1 MTTLKKIW
9 SIVTTVIVI
18 LMVLCAV
25 FLLGSRL
32 IGYECYNVISPSMEP
47 EYSVGDLIYVKEVD
61 PSTVKVGDVIT
72 FVVNED
78 LVVGTHRV
86 VRIDN
91 EKKQFITKG
100 DTNDTED
107 APVHFNNLIGV
118 PKFSIPKLGYVSDFV
133 QNPPGMYITLGLGLL
148 LIALVFLPDII
159 KKKEKVV
166 ADPEKAPETTPEVA
180 EKQAELNAIS
190 EENERLK
197 AELER
202 LRAEKSDEGAVEE
215 SIDEPSEKSK

>member
-1 MTTLKKIW
+1 MMATLKKIW
-9 SIVTTVIVI
+9 SITSTVLVI

-25 FLLGSRL
+25 FLMGSRL
-32 IGYECYNVISPSMEP
+32 IGFECYNVISPSMEP
-47 EYSVGDLIYVKEVD
+47 EYMVGDLIYVKEVD

-86 VRIDN
+86 VRIDT

-107 APVHFNNLIGV
+107 PPVHFNNLIGV

-133 QNPPGMYITLGLGLL
+133 QNPPGMYITLGAGLL
-148 LIALVFLPDII
+148 LILLVFLPDML
-159 KKKEKVV
+159 KKKEKVITES
-166 ADPEKAPETTPEVA
+166 EKAPEVTPEAA
-180 EKQAELNAIS
+180 EKQAELSAIS

-202 LRAEKSDEGAVEE
+202 LRAEKSDEK
-215 SIDEPSEKSK
+215 SE

>member
-1 MTTLKKIW
+1 
-9 SIVTTVIVI
+9 
-18 LMVLCAV
+18 
-25 FLLGSRL
+25 
-32 IGYECYNVISPSMEP
+32 MEP

-107 APVHFNNLIGV
+107 APVHFKNLIGV
-118 PKFSIPKLGYVSDFV
+118 PEFAIPKLGYVSDFI
-133 QNPPGMYITLGLGLL
+133 QNPPGTYITVGIGLL
-148 LIALVFLPDII
+148 LILIVFLPDIFG
-159 KKKEKVV
+159 KKEKEE
-166 ADPEKAPETTPEVA
+166 EKVTETAAPQGDFSA
-180 EKQAELNAIS
+180 LS

-197 AELER
+197 AEIER
-202 LRAEKSDEGAVEE
+202 LKAERTSETPLEELAEEQTEE
-215 SIDEPSEKSK
+215 SAEEPLDKPE

>member
-9 SIVTTVIVI
+9 SITTTVIVI

-25 FLLGSRL
+25 FLMGSRL

-61 PSTVKVGDVIT
+61 PSTIKVGDVIT

-202 LRAEKSDEGAVEE
+202 LRAEKSDEK
-215 SIDEPSEKSK
+215 SE

>member
-9 SIVTTVIVI
+9 SITTTVIVI

-32 IGYECYNVISPSMEP
+32 IGYECYTVISPSMEP
-47 EYSVGDLIYVKEVD
+47 EYMVGDLIYVKEVD

-86 VRIDN
+86 VRIDT

-107 APVHFNNLIGV
+107 PPVHFKNLIGV
-118 PKFSIPKLGYVSDFV
+118 PKFSIPKLGYVSDFI
-133 QNPPGMYITLGLGLL
+133 QNPPGMYITLGVGAL
-148 LIALVFLPDII
+148 LILLVFLPDIF

-166 ADPEKAPETTPEVA
+166 TDPEKAPEGTPEAA
-180 EKQAELNAIS
+180 EKQAELSAIS

-197 AELER
+197 EELER
-202 LRAEKSDEGAVEE
+202 LRAEKSDEK
-215 SIDEPSEKSK
+215 SE

>member
-1 MTTLKKIW
+1 MMATLKKIW
-9 SIVTTVIVI
+9 SITSTVLVI
-18 LMVLCAV
+18 LMILCAV
-25 FLLGSRL
+25 FLMGSRL
-32 IGYECYNVISPSMEP
+32 IGFECYNVISPSMEP
-47 EYSVGDLIYVKEVD
+47 EYMVGDLIYVKEVD

-86 VRIDN
+86 VRIDT

-107 APVHFNNLIGV
+107 PPVHFNNLIGV

-133 QNPPGMYITLGLGLL
+133 QNPPGMYITLGAGLL
-148 LIALVFLPDII
+148 LILLVFLPDMI
-159 KKKEKVV
+159 KKKEKVITES
-166 ADPEKAPETTPEVA
+166 EKAPEVTPEAA
-180 EKQAELNAIS
+180 EKQAELSAIS

-202 LRAEKSDEGAVEE
+202 LRAEKSDEK
-215 SIDEPSEKSK
+215 SE

>member
-9 SIVTTVIVI
+9 SITTTVIVI

-25 FLLGSRL
+25 FLMGSRL

-166 ADPEKAPETTPEVA
+166 ADPEKAPETTPEAA